1 MDIASYINYTND
13 LMSYTKQIREAE
25 TRYKDLFG
33 IEEFKEMRSRACG
46 SCKPYLLFI
55 EDDIRYKLTEE

>member
-1 MDIASYINYTND
+1 MDRMDIV
-13 LMSYTKQIREAE
+13 SYTREIVEAE

-33 IEEFKEMRSRACG
+33 TEEFKEMRSCACG

-55 EDDIRYKLTEE
+55 EDDIRCKLAEE

>member
-1 MDIASYINYTND
+1 MDIASY
-13 LMSYTKQIREAE
+13 TKQIVEAE

-33 IEEFKEMRSRACG
+33 TEEFKDMRSRACA
-46 SCKPYLLFI
+46 STKSYLSFI

>member
-1 MDIASYINYTND
+1 MDRMDIASY
-13 LMSYTKQIREAE
+13 TKQIVEAE

-33 IEEFKEMRSRACG
+33 TEEFKKMRSRAYA
-46 SCKPYLLFI
+46 SCKSYLEFI

>member
-1 MDIASYINYTND
+1 MNIESHYIR
-13 LMSYTKQIREAE
+13 KIVEAE

-33 IEEFKEMRSRACG
+33 TEEFKEMRSRACG

-55 EDDIRYKLTEE
+55 EDDIRCKLTEE

>member
-13 LMSYTKQIREAE
+13 LISYTKQIVEAE

-33 IEEFKEMRSRACG
+33 TEEFKEMRSRACA
-46 SCKPYLLFI
+46 STKPYLSFI